1 MPDVIINFKAQ
12 VTGNED
18 VVNALVEQ
26 GKVEQSTADSVKKAN
41 AAFAEQA
48 KITQEDASAIAKLN
62 EQLKNIPKALAGVNA
77 REMKQLADQIKAGT
91 LSVNAFDTSVSLA
104 RKQLAN
110 LPKDS
115 EAFGKLQDEIKAN
128 IVVNENLNKSFKSTR
143 AELRAMR
150 ETIFQLEEAGLDGTK
165 AFENLAIEAGKLD
178 DAAGDVQARIKTLAS
193 DTFKF
198 DVALQATSALTAGF
212 SVAQGAA
219 ALLGNESEELQKTL
233 LKVNAAIAILNGLQ
247 QIQALTQKETALS
260 IGVTVALQKI
270 STLQT
275 NLQSAA
281 ESRFIVVRYA
291 AIAAQTVLNAVM
303 AANPAGIIIF
313 AIAALAT
320 AVLALT
326 RDTEDASE
334 AQRNYNLQLEVSLG
348 LTREYASAV
357 AAAGEVIVA
366 QLEAEGAAQ
375 ADIRRARINNLRE
388 QLRIQE
394 EGAKRASANFAK
406 ANDQYRQKVKEE
418 KDISVEE
425 REARQDA
432 YDLANEA
439 QAAANDTRRRLEIA
453 ELNNIRD
460 TNKEKVE
467 DAKKALEDQKKAHQE
482 SLKARQDAL
491 RDNVAAAQ
499 ADVLNAR
506 DRRVKLVA
514 EMVLANAQMRL
525 ALSEDNI
532 GRGARL
538 LAEVQ
543 QGEAIRK
550 ARAEFF
556 GELEKLD
563 NKNTNARIKAED
575 KDFQKRL
582 AFNQRRL
589 EAEQDTAQASVR
601 ITEDEIAAKLAAQ
614 QRLIAFQ
621 IQAAQVLAS
630 SVVEISRNQIDRELS
645 ELDARRAKEQEL
657 LKRQLDAQAISQEE
671 YDKRVLA
678 SQERFDEKS
687 RALKRRAAQ
696 QEKQLA
702 LFQATIAQSLAVL
715 SVIRDQTIPV
725 ALKPAFIA
733 LAVAQA
739 LAQIAAIA
747 SRPIPAFKKGTKNAP
762 GGPSLIGEAGAEL
775 FHSGGKW
782 GYAASAQIV
791 NLTPGAK
798 VIPAPDTAK
807 ILSNYNVPQP
817 AGLSQYHVDSYGGIK
832 IDYKKLGRVIGK
844 EVGRLPLTEWS
855 YDERG
860 VTKRQ
865 TSVANRIAHTQ
876 KRYRSK

>member
-26 GKVEQSTADSVKKAN
+26 GKLEQSTADSVKKTN
-41 AAFAEQA
+41 AAFSEQA
-48 KITQEDASAIAKLN
+48 KITQQDASAIAKLN

-77 REMKQLADQIKAGT
+77 REMKQLGDQIKAGT
-91 LSVNAFDTSVSLA
+91 LSVNAFETSIALA
-104 RKQLAN
+104 RKQLAG

-115 EAFGKLQDEIKAN
+115 EAFAKLQDELKAN

-150 ETIFQLEEAGLDGTK
+150 EAIFQLEDAGLDGTK
-165 AFENLAIEAGKLD
+165 AFENLSIEAGKLD

-198 DVALQATSALTAGF
+198 DVALQATTALTAGF
-212 SVAQGAA
+212 SIAQGAA

-260 IGVTVALQKI
+260 IGLTVALQKI

-334 AQRNYNLQLEVSLG
+334 AQKKYNLQLEVSLG
-348 LTREYASAV
+348 LTREYTSAV

-375 ADIRRARINNLRE
+375 ADIRKARIDNLRE

-394 EGAKRASANFAK
+394 EGANRASANFAK
-406 ANDQYRQKVKEE
+406 ANEQYRQKVKEE
-418 KDISVEE
+418 KSISVEE
-425 REARQDA
+425 REARQEA
-432 YDLANEA
+432 YDLANDA

-453 ELNNIRD
+453 ELNNTRD
-460 TNKEKVE
+460 TNKELKEEAKKATE
-467 DAKKALEDQKKAHQE
+467 DAKKANEDAK
-482 SLKARQDAL
+482 KARQDAL
-491 RDNVAAAQ
+491 RDKVAEAQ

-506 DRRVKLVA
+506 DTRVKLVA
-514 EMVLANAQMRL
+514 EMILANAQMRL
-525 ALSEDNI
+525 ALAEDNI
-532 GRGARL
+532 GPGARL

-556 GELEKLD
+556 GDLQEIETDFSKYG
-563 NKNTNARIKAED
+563 
-575 KDFQKRL
+575 FQKRL
-582 AFNQRRL
+582 EDNQKRL
-589 EAEQDTAQASVR
+589 QADQQAAQTSIR
-601 ITEDEIAAKLAAQ
+601 ITEDEVNAKIAAQ
-614 QRLIAFQ
+614 QRLVAFQ

-630 SVVEISRNQIDRELS
+630 SIVEISRNQSERELAVLQDR
-645 ELDARRAKEQEL
+645 LDRGIITQEQYEQKTRA
-657 LKRQLDAQAISQEE
+657 I
-671 YDKRVLA
+671 
-678 SQERFDEKS
+678 
-687 RALKRRAAQ
+687 KRRAAQ

-715 SVIRDQTIPV
+715 AVIKDQTIPV
-725 ALKPAFIA
+725 ALKPVFIA

-762 GGPSLIGEAGAEL
+762 GGPSLIGEAGGEL
-775 FHSGGKW
+775 YHSAGKW

-791 NLTPGAK
+791 NLSPGAK
-798 VIPAPDTAK
+798 VIPAPDTAR
-807 ILSNYNVPQP
+807 ILSNYNIPQP
-817 AGLSQYHVDSYGGIK
+817 AALSQYHVDSYGGIK
-832 IDYKKLGRVIGK
+832 IDYKKLGRVIGR
-844 EVGRLPLTEWS
+844 EVGKLPLTQWS

-865 TSVANRIAHTQ
+865 TNVSNRIAHTN
-876 KRYRSK
+876 KRYSSK